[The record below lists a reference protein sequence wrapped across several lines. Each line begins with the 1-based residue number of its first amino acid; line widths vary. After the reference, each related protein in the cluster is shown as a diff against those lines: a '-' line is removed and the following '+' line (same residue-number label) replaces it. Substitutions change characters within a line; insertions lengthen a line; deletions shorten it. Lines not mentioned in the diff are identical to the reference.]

1 MATGQTAT
9 GFRTKGHENDEVTDA
24 TAEKHDQALAAVQR
38 LLKVQGVRSYAVHT
52 IGLKLT
58 DDAGRLI
65 PLEKPK
71 RHVPELVVHNNAG
84 WVDATVTIGPRSGCY
99 LVSLRGGPDL
109 ETVREPRQVAD
120 LILTAQPG
128 DRS

>member
-1 MATGQTAT
+1 MAHEITGAL
-9 GFRTKGHENDEVTDA
+9 VDA
-24 TAEKHDQALAAVQR
+24 KAEQHDKALAIVQQ
-38 LLKVQGVRSYAVHT
+38 LLKARGIRSYAVHT

-58 DDAGRLI
+58 GDDGRPI

-71 RHVPELVVHNNAG
+71 RHVPELVVHNDVG

-99 LVSLRGGPDL
+99 LVSLRNGPGL

-128 DRS
+128 GRS